1 MDKTLT
7 RETVLVDLRM
17 AHEELFNFL
26 MENIDSPSWR
36 ILKRHDNHLF
46 NLELKLIKLNTN
58 NMNIIHDAHNKVI
71 EARKVLKKV
80 KKERAKN
87 QYKRVQIDSKTYK
100 EVLIKK

>member
-7 RETVLVDLRM
+7 RENVLVDLRM
-17 AHEELFNFL
+17 AHEEIFNFL
-26 MENIDSPSWR
+26 MDNLENPSWR

-58 NMNIIHDAHNKVI
+58 NMDIIHDAHIRVQ

-80 KKERAKN
+80 KQERAKHK
-87 QYKRVQIDSKTYK
+87 YKKVRIDSKTYK